1 MLVNGENI
9 PLSSL
14 KKPDIF
20 SLLEY
25 LKLSKERIAL
35 EHNKKIIKKKDYG
48 SVKLEENDKIE
59 ILHFVGG
66 G

>member
-9 PLSSL
+9 PLDSL
-14 KKPDIF
+14 SKPDIA
-20 SLLEY
+20 SLLEHF
-25 LKLSKERIAL
+25 KLSKERIAL

-48 SVKLEENDKIE
+48 SVSLKEDDTIE